1 MTFER
6 LDQSLLYIAA
16 IFTRMQVDFF
26 CADLFIV
33 KVTGYTYVY
42 NFPERIEALVNLSFS
57 IRSLMPLPAA
67 V

>member
-1 MTFER
+1 
-6 LDQSLLYIAA
+6 
-16 IFTRMQVDFF
+16 MQVDFF
-26 CADLFIV
+26 CVDLFIV